1 MSNMDFSLI
10 LKHMDILLLGTKLT
24 IIMTIGA
31 ITIGVILGT
40 LLGLM
45 RVSRSGILK
54 GIAAVYLQIF
64 RGTPMLLQIC
74 FLYFAIPSLTS
85 ALGMPF
91 SWSNPL
97 LPDAALAG
105 IIALGL
111 NSGAYIAEIIRSG
124 IQGVDIGQTEAA
136 RALGLNHTQTMQLII
151 LPQAFRRV
159 IPPLCNEFI
168 VLLKD
173 TSLVSAIGAKEL
185 MYQARAMGAKYYE
198 YFVFMIGAA
207 VVYFCLTFIF
217 TRIANYIERRL
228 AVSD

>member
-1 MSNMDFSLI
+1 MNYS
-10 LKHMDILLLGTKLT
+10 LLLQHYDLLLIGAELT
-24 IIMTIGA
+24 VIMTIGA
-31 ITIGVILGT
+31 VSLGLILGT
-40 LLGLM
+40 VLGLM
-45 RVSRSGILK
+45 RLSRLRGVRV
-54 GIAAVYLQIF
+54 IAGVYLQIF

-74 FLYFAIPSLTS
+74 FLYFALPQIFGPTI
-85 ALGMPF
+85 
-91 SWSNPL
+91 WSNPF

-105 IIALGL
+105 IVALGL

-124 IQGVDIGQTEAA
+124 IQGVDVGQTEAA
-136 RALGLNHTQTMQLII
+136 RALGLSHFRTMRLVIM
-151 LPQAFRRV
+151 PQAFRRV

-198 YFVFMIGAA
+198 YFVFMVGAA
-207 VVYFCLTFIF
+207 IVYFCLTFVL
-217 TRIANYIERRL
+217 TRISGYIERRL

>member
-1 MSNMDFSLI
+1 MDFFLL
-10 LKHMDILLLGTKLT
+10 LKHYDLLLTGAKLT
-24 IIMTIGA
+24 VIMTVGA
-31 ITIGVILGT
+31 ITLGLVLGT

-45 RVSRSGILK
+45 RISRSSIFQAVSG
-54 GIAAVYLQIF
+54 VYLQIF
-64 RGTPMLLQIC
+64 RGTPMLLQIA
-74 FLYFAIPSLTS
+74 FLYFALPQIFGP
-85 ALGMPF
+85 AIWKNPF
-91 SWSNPL
+91 I
-97 LPDAALAG
+97 PDAALAG
-105 IIALGL
+105 IVALGL

-136 RALGLNHTQTMQLII
+136 RALGLSHLQTMKLVIM
-151 LPQAFRRV
+151 PQAFRRV

-198 YFVFMIGAA
+198 YFVFMVGAA
-207 VVYFCLTFIF
+207 IIYFCLTFVLTQIS
-217 TRIANYIERRL
+217 NYIERRL

>member
-1 MSNMDFSLI
+1 M
-10 LKHMDILLLGTKLT
+10 
-24 IIMTIGA
+24 
-31 ITIGVILGT
+31 
-40 LLGLM
+40 
-45 RVSRSGILK
+45 
-54 GIAAVYLQIF
+54 
-64 RGTPMLLQIC
+64 
-74 FLYFAIPSLTS
+74 
-85 ALGMPF
+85 
-91 SWSNPL
+91 
-97 LPDAALAG
+97 
-105 IIALGL
+105 
-111 NSGAYIAEIIRSG
+111 
-124 IQGVDIGQTEAA
+124 DIGQTEAS
-136 RALGLNHTQTMQLII
+136 RALGLNHTQTMRLII

-217 TRIANYIERRL
+217 TQIANLIERRM

>member
-1 MSNMDFSLI
+1 MSNMNFSLI
-10 LKHMDILLLGTKLT
+10 LQHMDILLLGTRLT
-24 IIMTIGA
+24 IVMTIGA
-31 ITIGVILGT
+31 ILIGVILGT
-40 LLGLM
+40 ALGLM
-45 RVSRSGILK
+45 RVSRSKILRGIS
-54 GIAAVYLQIF
+54 AVYLQIF

-85 ALGMPF
+85 ALGLDF
-91 SWSNPL
+91 SWRNPI

-111 NSGAYIAEIIRSG
+111 NSGAYIAEIVRAG

-136 RALGLNHTQTMQLII
+136 RALGLNHSKTMRLII
-151 LPQAFRRV
+151 LPQAFRRIV
-159 IPPLCNEFI
+159 PPLCNEFI

-198 YFVFMIGAA
+198 CFVFMIGAA
-207 VVYFCLTFIF
+207 IVYFCLTFVLTQVF
-217 TRIANYIERRL
+217 NYVERRL

>member
-1 MSNMDFSLI
+1 MS
-10 LKHMDILLLGTKLT
+10 
-24 IIMTIGA
+24 
-31 ITIGVILGT
+31 
-40 LLGLM
+40 
-45 RVSRSGILK
+45 
-54 GIAAVYLQIF
+54 
-64 RGTPMLLQIC
+64 
-74 FLYFAIPSLTS
+74 
-85 ALGMPF
+85 F
-91 SWSNPL
+91 SWKNPF

-124 IQGVDIGQTEAA
+124 IQGVDIGQTEAS
-136 RALGLNHTQTMQLII
+136 RALGLNHTQTMRLII

-217 TRIANYIERRL
+217 TQIANLIERRM

>member
-1 MSNMDFSLI
+1 MNYSLLQLHADF
-10 LKHMDILLLGTKLT
+10 LLVGARLT
-24 IIMTIGA
+24 VVMTIGA
-31 ITIGVILGT
+31 IILGLILGT
-40 LLGLM
+40 GLGLM
-45 RVSRSGILK
+45 RISRLRFLQLISGL
-54 GIAAVYLQIF
+54 YLQIF

-74 FLYFAIPSLTS
+74 FLYFAIPQIF
-85 ALGMPF
+85 GPGFWGNPF
-91 SWSNPL
+91 I
-97 LPDAALAG
+97 PDAALAG
-105 IIALGL
+105 ITALGL

-136 RALGLNHTQTMQLII
+136 RALGLSRVQTMGLII

-185 MYQARAMGAKYYE
+185 MYQARAMGARYYE
-198 YFVFMIGAA
+198 YFVFMVGAA

-217 TRIANYIERRL
+217 TQVASYIERRL

>member
-1 MSNMDFSLI
+1 MNYSLI
-10 LKHMDILLLGTKLT
+10 LQHYDLLLTGAELT
-24 IIMTIGA
+24 VVMTIGSV
-31 ITIGVILGT
+31 TLGLILGT
-40 LLGLM
+40 MLGLM
-45 RVSRSGILK
+45 RLARSALVRG
-54 GIAAVYLQIF
+54 AAGVYLQIF

-74 FLYFAIPSLTS
+74 FLYFALPQIFGP
-85 ALGMPF
+85 AI
-91 SWSNPL
+91 WSNPV

-105 IIALGL
+105 IVALGL

-124 IQGVDIGQTEAA
+124 IQGVDVGQTEAS
-136 RALGLNHTQTMQLII
+136 RALGLSHFQTMRLVVM
-151 LPQAFRRV
+151 PQAFRRV

-198 YFVFMIGAA
+198 YFVFMVGAA
-207 VVYFCLTFIF
+207 IVYFCLTFVL
-217 TRIANYIERRL
+217 TRASAYIERRL

>member
-1 MSNMDFSLI
+1 MDYS
-10 LKHMDILLLGTKLT
+10 LLLRHYDLLLTGAELT

-31 ITIGVILGT
+31 VILGLILGT
-40 LLGLM
+40 ILGLM
-45 RVSRSGILK
+45 RLSKYVVLRGVA
-54 GIAAVYLQIF
+54 GVYLQIF
-64 RGTPMLLQIC
+64 RGTPMLLQVC
-74 FLYFAIPSLTS
+74 FLYFALPQIFGPTI
-85 ALGMPF
+85 
-91 SWSNPL
+91 WSNPF

-105 IIALGL
+105 IVALGL

-136 RALGLNHTQTMQLII
+136 RALGLSHFLTMQLVV

-185 MYQARAMGAKYYE
+185 MYQSRAMGARYYE
-198 YFVFMIGAA
+198 YFVFMVGAA
-207 VVYFCLTFIF
+207 AVYFCLTFIL
-217 TRIANYIERRL
+217 TRISGYIERRL

>member
-1 MSNMDFSLI
+1 MDFSLL
-10 LKHMDILLLGTKLT
+10 LKHYDLLLTGAKLT
-24 IIMTIGA
+24 VVMTVGA
-31 ITIGVILGT
+31 ITLGVILGT

-45 RVSRSGILK
+45 RIARLSILRAVSG
-54 GIAAVYLQIF
+54 AYLQIF
-64 RGTPMLLQIC
+64 RGTPMLLQIA
-74 FLYFAIPSLTS
+74 FLYFALPQIFGP
-85 ALGMPF
+85 AIWKNPF
-91 SWSNPL
+91 I
-97 LPDAALAG
+97 PDAALAG
-105 IIALGL
+105 IVALGL

-136 RALGLNHTQTMQLII
+136 RALGLSHLQTMQLVIM
-151 LPQAFRRV
+151 PQAFRRV

-198 YFVFMIGAA
+198 YFVFMVGAA
-207 VVYFCLTFIF
+207 IIYFCLTFVLTQIS
-217 TRIANYIERRL
+217 NYIERRL

>member
-1 MSNMDFSLI
+1 MNYS
-10 LKHMDILLLGTKLT
+10 LLLDHADFLLVGVRLT
-24 IIMTIGA
+24 ITMTIGA
-31 ITIGVILGT
+31 IVFGLILGT

-45 RVSRSGILK
+45 RISSLRFFRMF
-54 GIAAVYLQIF
+54 AAVYLQIF

-74 FLYFAIPSLTS
+74 FLYFAIPQL
-85 ALGMPF
+85 AGPGFWANPF
-91 SWSNPL
+91 V
-97 LPDAALAG
+97 PDAALAG
-105 IIALGL
+105 IVALGL

-136 RALGLNHTQTMQLII
+136 RALGLSRSQNMVLVV

-185 MYQARAMGAKYYE
+185 MYQARAMGARYYE
-198 YFVFMIGAA
+198 YFVFMVGAA
-207 VVYFCLTFIF
+207 IVYFCLTFIF
-217 TRIANYIERRL
+217 TQVSSYIERRL

>member
-1 MSNMDFSLI
+1 MNYS
-10 LKHMDILLLGTKLT
+10 LLLQHYDLLL
-24 IIMTIGA
+24 IGA
-31 ITIGVILGT
+31 ELTVVMTVGSVTLGVILGT
-40 LLGLM
+40 VLGLM
-45 RVSRSGILK
+45 RLSAYRPVRWLAGL
-54 GIAAVYLQIF
+54 YLQIF

-74 FLYFAIPSLTS
+74 FLYFALPQIFGPTI
-85 ALGMPF
+85 
-91 SWSNPL
+91 WSNPF

-105 IIALGL
+105 IVALGL

-124 IQGVDIGQTEAA
+124 IQGVDVGQTEAA
-136 RALGLNHTQTMQLII
+136 RALGLSHFQTMELVVM
-151 LPQAFRRV
+151 PQAFRRV

-198 YFVFMIGAA
+198 YFVFMVGAA
-207 VVYFCLTFIF
+207 IVYFCLTFVL
-217 TRIANYIERRL
+217 TRVSGYIERRL